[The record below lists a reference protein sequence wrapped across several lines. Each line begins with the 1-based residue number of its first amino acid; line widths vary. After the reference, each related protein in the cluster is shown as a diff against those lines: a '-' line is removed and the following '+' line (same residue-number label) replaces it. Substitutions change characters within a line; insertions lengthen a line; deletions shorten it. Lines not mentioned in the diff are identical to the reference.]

1 VVADLQE
8 CCETT
13 GVASIDTFWL
23 ATAAAA
29 PVIALAAVVV
39 LPDTSGMYR
48 DDVQPVIDEW
58 FDSPANFQAA
68 MQAAGASEW
77 VVEAVS
83 AINLADAK
91 EKVVRAK
98 ATRSLRV
105 LVASIRWTAIGNVL
119 LQAVL
124 LALSLA
130 ALAYNV
136 HVMPPWLAI
145 VLPVGGIVL
154 LAITVL
160 QVSSYRRAAKA
171 FPGML
176 EKGFSQIFNE
186 ALSAASKTGR
196 GAAEEQ
202 VPSSDGNA

>member
-1 VVADLQE
+1 MVADLQE

-68 MQAAGASEW
+68 MRTAGASEW

-145 VLPVGGIVL
+145 VLPVGRHCASGHYGVAGVQLPPCGQSVPGDARKGVL
-154 LAITVL
+154 TDL
-160 QVSSYRRAAKA
+160 QRGAVGGQQDR
-171 FPGML
+171 P
-176 EKGFSQIFNE
+176 
-186 ALSAASKTGR
+186 GR
-196 GAAEEQ
+196 GRVAGAFE
-202 VPSSDGNA
+202 